1 MTSVSEPHVMR
12 QFCKDQGIVDGETE
26 LYSPQ
31 ENGHAEHSIDMLKVR
46 LEGQLADSGAV

>member
-1 MTSVSEPHVMR
+1 MTSVSESHVMH
-12 QFCKDQGIVDGETE
+12 QFCKDQGIVDGKTA

-31 ENGHAEHSIDMLKVR
+31 ENGNAERSIDTLKVR